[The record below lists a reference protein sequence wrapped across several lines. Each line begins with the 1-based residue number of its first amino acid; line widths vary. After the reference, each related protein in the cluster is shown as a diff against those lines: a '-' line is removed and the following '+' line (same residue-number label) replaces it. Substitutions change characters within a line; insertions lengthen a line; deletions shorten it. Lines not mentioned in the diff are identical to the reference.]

1 MLLKNDYKN
10 LDYGLII
17 SVLILFII
25 GMIAIFTATNVDSVA
40 NTGSEKYI
48 IKQSISFVI
57 GCIIIF
63 FLIKSDYNFFADHWK
78 WIYGI
83 SIFVLLIVFIPGVGT
98 TNMGTTGWIN
108 LGFFEVQ
115 TSEIAKIGFILSFA
129 KVLELRFDRLDCA
142 EDLLVP
148 VAFILPPA
156 LLMMLQPDFGQAL
169 VILIIALG
177 MLFVAGFNIRYF
189 YGLILFSFIAVPTAW
204 FFAFDYQKERIL
216 SFLNPELDPLGTGYH
231 AIQSKITIGSG
242 ELFGRGL
249 NTEGTMTKLDFLPAQ
264 WTDFIF
270 SVISETVGFIGA
282 AFVVLLFL
290 FLMLRLL
297 RSAKA
302 ARDMYG
308 TLVIFG
314 VFFMFLFQ
322 ITENIG
328 MTIGLLPIT
337 GITLP
342 FISYGGSSLI
352 INMTAIGFVLNIYMR
367 RLDVRF

>member
-1 MLLKNDYKN
+1 MRLKNGYKN

-17 SVLILFII
+17 SVLILFTI
-25 GMIAIFTATNVDSVA
+25 GMISIFTATNVEGLA
-40 NTGSEKYI
+40 NTGAEIYI
-48 IKQSISFVI
+48 IKQGISFII
-57 GCIIIF
+57 GCVIIF
-63 FLIKSDYNFFADHWK
+63 FLIRSDYNLFADHWK

-83 SIFVLLIVFIPGVGT
+83 SLLVLLIVFIPGVGT

-115 TSEIAKIGFILSFA
+115 TSEIAKMGFILAFA
-129 KVLELRFDRLDCA
+129 KILELRYDRLDCA
-142 EDLLVP
+142 EDLIVP
-148 VAFILPPA
+148 VAFILPPTI
-156 LLMMLQPDFGQAL
+156 LMILQPDFGQAL
-169 VILIIALG
+169 VILVIALG

-189 YGLILFSFIAVPTAW
+189 YGLFLFSFIAIPTAW
-204 FFAFDYQKERIL
+204 FFALDYQKTRIL
-216 SFLNPELDPLGTGYH
+216 SFFHPEADPLGTGYH

-249 NTEGTMTKLDFLPAQ
+249 ATQGTMTKLDFLPAQ

-270 SVISETVGFIGA
+270 SVISETAGFIGA
-282 AFVVLLFL
+282 ALVILLFV
-290 FLMLRLL
+290 FFMWRLL
-297 RSAKA
+297 RG
-302 ARDMYG
+302 ARLAQDMYG

-352 INMTAIGFVLNIYMR
+352 INMIAVGFVLNIYRR
-367 RLDVRF
+367 RLDVRI

>member
-1 MLLKNDYKN
+1 MRLKNDYKN
-10 LDYGLII
+10 LDYGLITA
-17 SVLILFII
+17 VLILFTI
-25 GMIAIFTATNVDSVA
+25 GMISIYTATHAQGLA
-40 NTGSEKYI
+40 NTGTEIFI
-48 IKQSISFVI
+48 IKQIISFII
-57 GCIIIF
+57 GCVMVF

-78 WIYGI
+78 LIYFV
-83 SIFVLLIVFIPGVGT
+83 SIFVLLVVFIPGVGT

-115 TSEIAKIGFILSFA
+115 TSEVAKIGFILSFA
-129 KVLELRFDRLDCA
+129 KVLELRYDRLDCA

-148 VAFILPPA
+148 GLFILPPV
-156 LLMMLQPDFGQAL
+156 LLMILQPDFGQAL
-169 VILIIALG
+169 VILTISLG

-189 YGLILFSFIAVPTAW
+189 YGLFLLSFIAIPTAW
-204 FFAFDYQKERIL
+204 FFALDYQKSRII
-216 SFLNPELDPLGTGYH
+216 SFFNPESDPLGTGYQ

-242 ELFGRGL
+242 EIFGRGL
-249 NTEGTMTKLDFLPAQ
+249 FNQGTMTKLDFLPAQ
-264 WTDFIF
+264 WTDFIY
-270 SVISETVGFIGA
+270 SVISETTGFIGA
-282 AFVVLLFL
+282 SLVILLFL
-290 FLMLRLL
+290 FFMLRLL
-297 RSAKA
+297 KSAKA

-342 FISYGGSSLI
+342 FMSYGGSSLI
-352 INMTAIGFVLNIYMR
+352 INMIAVGLVLNIYRR
-367 RLDVRF
+367 RLDIRF

>member
-1 MLLKNDYKN
+1 MRLKNDCKN

-17 SVLILFII
+17 SVLMLFTI
-25 GMIAIFTATNVDSVA
+25 GMISIFTATNVEGLT
-40 NTGSEKYI
+40 NTGSEIYI

-57 GCIIIF
+57 GCGFIF
-63 FLIKSDYNFFADHWK
+63 FLLKSDYNFFADHWK

-83 SIFVLLIVFIPGVGT
+83 SLVVLLIVFIPGVGT

-108 LGFFEVQ
+108 LGFFELQ
-115 TSEIAKIGFILSFA
+115 TSEVAKIGFILSFA
-129 KVLELRFDRLDCA
+129 KILELRYDRLDCA
-142 EDLLVP
+142 EDLIVP
-148 VAFILPPA
+148 ALFILPPVI
-156 LLMMLQPDFGQAL
+156 LMILQPDFGQAL

-189 YGLILFSFIAVPTAW
+189 YGLFLFSFIAIPTAW
-204 FFAFDYQKERIL
+204 FFALDYQKSRIL

-242 ELFGRGL
+242 GIFGRGFF
-249 NTEGTMTKLDFLPAQ
+249 TQGTMTKLDFLPAQ

-270 SVISETVGFIGA
+270 SVISETAGFIGA
-282 AFVVLLFL
+282 VLVILLFL
-290 FLMLRLL
+290 FFMLRIL

-302 ARDMYG
+302 AQDMYG

-314 VFFMFLFQ
+314 IFFMFLFQ

-352 INMTAIGFVLNIYMR
+352 INMVAVGFVLNIYRR
-367 RLDVRF
+367 RLAVRF

>member
-1 MLLKNDYKN
+1 MRLKNGCKN

-25 GMIAIFTATNVDSVA
+25 GMISIFTATNVEGLA
-40 NTGSEKYI
+40 GTGAEIYI
-48 IKQSISFVI
+48 IKQGISFII
-57 GCIIIF
+57 GCVIVF
-63 FLIKSDYNFFADHWK
+63 FLIRSDYNLFADHWK

-83 SIFVLLIVFIPGVGT
+83 SLLVLLIVFIPGVGT

-115 TSEIAKIGFILSFA
+115 TSEIAKMGFILSFA
-129 KVLELRFDRLDCA
+129 KILELRYDRLDCA
-142 EDLLVP
+142 EDLIVP
-148 VAFILPPA
+148 AAFIFPPTI
-156 LLMMLQPDFGQAL
+156 LMILQPDFGQAL
-169 VILIIALG
+169 VILVIALG

-189 YGLILFSFIAVPTAW
+189 YGLFLFSFIAIPTAW
-204 FFAFDYQKERIL
+204 FFALDYQKARIL
-216 SFLNPELDPLGTGYH
+216 SFFHPEADPLGTGYH

-249 NTEGTMTKLDFLPAQ
+249 ATQGTMTKLDFLPAQ

-270 SVISETVGFIGA
+270 SVISETAGFIGA
-282 AFVVLLFL
+282 ALVILLFV
-290 FLMLRLL
+290 FFMWRLL
-297 RSAKA
+297 RG
-302 ARDMYG
+302 ARLAQDMYG

-352 INMTAIGFVLNIYMR
+352 INMIAVGFVLNIYRR
-367 RLDVRF
+367 RLDVRI

>member
-1 MLLKNDYKN
+1 MRLKNGYKN

-17 SVLILFII
+17 SVLILFAI
-25 GMIAIFTATNVDSVA
+25 GMISIFTATNVEGLA
-40 NTGSEKYI
+40 NTGAEIYI
-48 IKQSISFVI
+48 IKQGISFII
-57 GCIIIF
+57 GCVIIF
-63 FLIKSDYNFFADHWK
+63 FLIRSDYNLFADHWK

-83 SIFVLLIVFIPGVGT
+83 SLLVLLIVFIPGVGT

-115 TSEIAKIGFILSFA
+115 TSEIAKMGFILAFA
-129 KVLELRFDRLDCA
+129 KILELRYDRLDCA
-142 EDLLVP
+142 EDLIVP
-148 VAFILPPA
+148 VAFILPPTI
-156 LLMMLQPDFGQAL
+156 LMILQPDFGQAL

-189 YGLILFSFIAVPTAW
+189 YGLFLFSFIAIPTAW
-204 FFAFDYQKERIL
+204 FFALDYQKARIL
-216 SFLNPELDPLGTGYH
+216 SFFHPEADPLGTGYH

-249 NTEGTMTKLDFLPAQ
+249 ATQGTMTKLDFLPAQ

-270 SVISETVGFIGA
+270 SVISETAGFIGA
-282 AFVVLLFL
+282 ALVILLFV
-290 FLMLRLL
+290 FFMWRLL
-297 RSAKA
+297 RG
-302 ARDMYG
+302 ARLAQDMYG

-352 INMTAIGFVLNIYMR
+352 INMIAVGFVLNIYRR
-367 RLDVRF
+367 RLDVRI

>member
-1 MLLKNDYKN
+1 MRLKNGYKN

-17 SVLILFII
+17 SVLILFTI
-25 GMIAIFTATNVDSVA
+25 GMISIFTATNVEGLA
-40 NTGSEKYI
+40 NTGAEIYI
-48 IKQSISFVI
+48 IKQGISFII
-57 GCIIIF
+57 GCVIIF
-63 FLIKSDYNFFADHWK
+63 FLIRSDYNLFADHWK

-83 SIFVLLIVFIPGVGT
+83 SLLVLLIVFIPGVGT

-115 TSEIAKIGFILSFA
+115 TSEIAKMGFILAFA
-129 KVLELRFDRLDCA
+129 KILELRYDRLDCA
-142 EDLLVP
+142 EDLIVP
-148 VAFILPPA
+148 VAFILPPTI
-156 LLMMLQPDFGQAL
+156 LMILQPDFGQAL
-169 VILIIALG
+169 VILVIALG

-189 YGLILFSFIAVPTAW
+189 YGLFLFSFIAIPTAW
-204 FFAFDYQKERIL
+204 FFALDYQKTRIL
-216 SFLNPELDPLGTGYH
+216 SFFHPEADPLGTGYH

-249 NTEGTMTKLDFLPAQ
+249 TTQGTMTKLDFLPAQ

-270 SVISETVGFIGA
+270 SVISETAGFIGA
-282 AFVVLLFL
+282 ALVILLFV
-290 FLMLRLL
+290 FFMWRLL
-297 RSAKA
+297 RG
-302 ARDMYG
+302 ARLAQDMYG

-352 INMTAIGFVLNIYMR
+352 INMIAVGFVLNIYRR
-367 RLDVRF
+367 RLDVRI